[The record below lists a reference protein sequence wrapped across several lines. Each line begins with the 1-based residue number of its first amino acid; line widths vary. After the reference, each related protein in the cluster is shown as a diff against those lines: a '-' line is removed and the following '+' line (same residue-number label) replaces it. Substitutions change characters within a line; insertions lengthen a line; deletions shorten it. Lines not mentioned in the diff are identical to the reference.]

1 LLSVYTMN
9 NAAAFHD
16 ENGASYTF
24 IAKMVA
30 ELDAINPQI
39 SSRLATCLIQ
49 WRRFDTARATK
60 MKQEL
65 STLSAMKLSDDLFEI
80 VAKGLKE

>member
-1 LLSVYTMN
+1 MN

-24 IAKMVA
+24 IAKMFA

-60 MKQEL
+60 RKQEL

>member
-1 LLSVYTMN
+1 MN

-30 ELDAINPQI
+30 ELDAINPH

-65 STLSAMKLSDDLFEI
+65 SALSAMKLSDDLFEI
-80 VAKGLKE
+80 VAKGLK